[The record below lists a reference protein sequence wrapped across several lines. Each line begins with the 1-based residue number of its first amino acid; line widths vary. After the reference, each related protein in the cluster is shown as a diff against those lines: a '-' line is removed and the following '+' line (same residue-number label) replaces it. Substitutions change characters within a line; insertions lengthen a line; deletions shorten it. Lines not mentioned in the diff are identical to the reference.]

1 MFFYLKMATLE
12 IYKASAGSGKT
23 FRIVR
28 EYLRMVFERPGAYKN
43 ILAVTFTNKATSE
56 MKDRILKDL
65 SSLASGKSSGHLE
78 YLKGEFHQ
86 SEDQIRT
93 TAAKILQL
101 ILHDYSRFSVSTID
115 SFFQRVIRAFSREMR
130 LNASYRTELDAQ
142 LVLEEAVDRLFLEI
156 DNNPGLKNWMLEYA
170 DENLREGR
178 SWNFRED
185 LTGRGKELFKEEF
198 KLFSEP
204 LLEKLADKS
213 YLTKYNQELREVLDT
228 YESKLKNIGKQGL
241 ILIATQGL
249 SIDNFK
255 YGKSSFASH
264 FNKVADGKF
273 DLPGSRT
280 LDACDNLDAWSKAT
294 DKPELKDRIE
304 AVYASGLNSLLIS
317 SIEIMNTEGVFANTA
332 KAILA
337 NLFSFGLLTDIA
349 LKVQEVSKEKN
360 LVLLNDST
368 QLLRKVI
375 AGSDS
380 PFVYEKMGSVYRN
393 FMLDEF
399 QDTSRLQWH
408 NFKPLIENSLGE
420 GNRNIIVGDVKQSI
434 YRWRNGDWNLLATQV
449 ENDLSHFGTSVV
461 SLDTNWRSA
470 KKVIDFNNVLF
481 RESSRLLNNDFES
494 TLTGSGHTFDE
505 LPEMKGII
513 EKAYSDH
520 YQNFSGK
527 ALTEGYVRVQFIE
540 NEESKIKADY
550 QQLAISEMITQIET
564 VQTNGVRPGDIA
576 ILVRGKSEGSMIAKA
591 LLDRKISNHDSPFCY
606 DVISNDTLI
615 IGQSPVVQF
624 ILNFFKLFTSS
635 DNDIVKADLVFGYFN
650 YLLPLIDRVE
660 TPSADKY
667 HLWFA
672 VDQAVPEQ
680 FKSWFRTAG
689 NDAFDSSL
697 LSLPLFELASRI
709 AQNFGLNKIKGEL
722 VYLEAFL
729 DLVLQYGRD
738 EAGGTAGFL
747 DWWESS
753 GSVKTITLSEGQNA
767 ISILTIH
774 KSKGLEFHTVFVPL
788 CDWEIVPIANKAP
801 YLWCHPNQAPFDKMD
816 LVLVRYGTGLQR
828 TLFSD
833 AYFKE
838 MLYSSV
844 DNLNLLYVAF
854 TRAVNSL
861 FVFCPYAPKLNNPY
875 KSISSLI
882 QGVMEN
888 PPLLDSADREKYIDL
903 TEFYDPETKV
913 FEIGEIKK
921 VLYTAQSQSSDNKE
935 LDGLI
940 VAGKG
945 DRLKLRIHSD
955 SYFDIYDTQKSE
967 RISHGKLL
975 HELFE
980 KIATVADVLPSLKRM
995 VSEGKID
1002 TKTSDEYLQIIR
1014 DLLAEEPFK
1023 SWFNSEW
1030 RVLNERD
1037 ILRGDEK
1044 RHRPDRVMIKG
1055 SELVVVDYK
1064 TGSKSDKDFT
1074 QVRGYLKDFS
1084 KMGFVDPKGYLWYI
1098 SNNEII
1104 QVI

>member
-1 MFFYLKMATLE
+1 MSSLE

-28 EYLRMVFERPGAYKN
+28 EYLRMVFQRPEVYKN

-65 SSLASGKSSGHLE
+65 SSLASGNPSGHLE
-78 YLKGEFHQ
+78 YLKTEFNQ
-86 SEDQIRT
+86 SEAEIRLK
-93 TAAKILQL
+93 AASILRL
-101 ILHDYSRFSVSTID
+101 ILHDYSRFSISTID

-185 LTGRGKELFKEEF
+185 LTGRGKELFKEDF

-204 LLEKLADKS
+204 LLQKLADKS
-213 YLTKYNQELREVLDT
+213 YLTRYNQELRVVLDN
-228 YESKLKNIGKQGL
+228 YECKLKEIGKQGL
-241 ILIATQGL
+241 VLMFTHGL
-249 SIDNFK
+249 SIENFK
-255 YGKSSFASH
+255 YGKSSFATH
-264 FNKVADGKF
+264 FNKLVDGNH
-273 DLPGSRT
+273 DLPGTRT
-280 LDACDNLDAWSKAT
+280 LDACNDLDAWTKAT
-294 DKPELKDRIE
+294 DKSELKDRI
-304 AVYASGLNSLLIS
+304 ATIYYSGLNNLLVS
-317 SIEIMNTEGVFANTA
+317 SIELIKTEGVFANTA

-360 LVLLNDST
+360 LILLNDST
-368 QLLRKVI
+368 QILRKVI

-449 ENDLSHFGTSVV
+449 EKDLSHFGASVI

-470 KKVIDFNNVLF
+470 KKVIDFNNILF
-481 RESSRLLNNDFES
+481 RESARLLNNDFES
-494 TLTGSGHTFDE
+494 SLIGSGHSFEE
-505 LPEMKGII
+505 LPEMEGII

-520 YQNFSGK
+520 YQKFSGK
-527 ALTEGYVRVQFIE
+527 ASTEGYVRLQFID
-540 NEESKIKADY
+540 NEDSKKKSDY
-550 QQLAISEMITQIET
+550 QEMAIAEMITQIEL
-564 VQTNGVRPGDIA
+564 VQANGVRPGDIA
-576 ILVRGKSEGSMIAKA
+576 ILVRGKSEGSKIAKA
-591 LLDRKISNHDSPFCY
+591 LLDRKISNSESPFCY
-606 DVISNDTLI
+606 DVISNDSLI
-615 IGQSPVVQF
+615 IDQSPVVQF
-624 ILNFFKLFTSS
+624 ILNFFKLFAGTE
-635 DNDIVKADLVFGYFN
+635 NEIVKADLVYGYFN
-650 YLLPLIDRVE
+650 YLVPLIE
-660 TPSADKY
+660 GLTPPSANKY
-667 HLWFA
+667 HSWFA
-672 VDQAVPEQ
+672 VNQEVPEI
-680 FKSWFRTAG
+680 FKFWFRTSE
-689 NDAFDSSL
+689 NNLFDSTL

-709 AQNFGLNKIKGEL
+709 AQNFNLNKIKGEL

-738 EAGGTAGFL
+738 ESGGIAGFL
-747 DWWESS
+747 DWWKSS
-753 GSVKTITLSEGQNA
+753 GSGKTITLSEGQNA

-788 CDWEIVPIANKAP
+788 CDWDIVPMANKAP

-816 LVLVRYGTGLQR
+816 LVLVRYGSGLQR

-882 QGVMEN
+882 QGVLES
-888 PPLLDSADREKYIDL
+888 PLLLDSVDREKYIDL
-903 TEFYDPETKV
+903 AEFYNPETKIL
-913 FEIGEIKK
+913 EIGEVKK
-921 VLYTAQSQSSDNKE
+921 VLYSAKAQISDNKE
-935 LDGLI
+935 LDCLI
-940 VAGKG
+940 LASKG
-945 DRLKLRIHSD
+945 DRLRLRIHSD
-955 SYFDIYDTQKSE
+955 NYFDLYDNQKSE
-967 RISHGKLL
+967 RIGRGKLL

-980 KIATVADVLPSLKRM
+980 KIATIADVIPSLNRM

-1002 TKTSDEYLQIIR
+1002 TKTSKEYLQIIEK
-1014 DLLAEEPFK
+1014 LLAEEPFQ
-1023 SWFNSEW
+1023 SWFGGDW
-1030 RVLNERD
+1030 KVLNERD
-1037 ILRGDEK
+1037 ILRGSEK
-1044 RHRPDRVMIKG
+1044 KHRPDRVMIKDN
-1055 SELVVVDYK
+1055 ELVVVDYK
-1064 TGSKSDKDFT
+1064 TGLKSEKDFA

-1084 KMGFVDPKGYLWYI
+1084 KIGFILPKGYLWYL

-1104 QVI
+1104 EVI

>member
-1 MFFYLKMATLE
+1 MATLE

-28 EYLRMVFERPGAYKN
+28 EYLKMVFESPGAYKN

-65 SSLASGKSSGHLE
+65 SSLASGKPSGHLE
-78 YLKGEFHQ
+78 YLKAEFHQ
-86 SEDQIRT
+86 KEEDIRVK
-93 TAAKILQL
+93 AALILRL
-101 ILHDYSRFSVSTID
+101 ILHDYSRFSISTID

-142 LVLEEAVDRLFLEI
+142 LVLEEAVDRLFLEM
-156 DNNPGLKNWMLEYA
+156 DNNPALKSWMLEYA

-185 LTGRGKELFKEEF
+185 LIGRGKELFKEEF

-204 LLEKLADKS
+204 LLQKLADKS
-213 YLTKYNQELREVLDT
+213 YLTKYNQELRVVLDD
-228 YESKLKNIGKQGL
+228 YERKLKEIGKQGL
-241 ILIATQGL
+241 VCIAAQGL
-249 SIDNFK
+249 TVENFK
-255 YGKSSFASH
+255 YGKASFATH
-264 FNKVADGKF
+264 FNKLVNGNF

-280 LDACDNLDAWSKAT
+280 LDACDTLDAWSKAT

-304 AVYASGLNSLLIS
+304 AVYTSGLNNLLVS
-317 SIEIMNTEGVFANTA
+317 SIELMNTEGVFANTA

-360 LVLLNDST
+360 LILLNDST
-368 QLLRKVI
+368 QILRKVI

-449 ENDLSHFGTSVV
+449 ENDLSHFGASVV

-470 KKVIDFNNVLF
+470 KKVIDFNNILF
-481 RESSRLLNNDFES
+481 RESARLLNNDFES
-494 TLTGSGHTFDE
+494 TLTGSGHTFEE

-520 YQNFSGK
+520 YQKFSGK
-527 ALTEGYVRVQFIE
+527 ASTEGYVRLQFIA
-540 NEESKIKADY
+540 NEDSKKKSDY
-550 QQLAISEMITQIET
+550 RELAIAEMITQIEA
-564 VQTNGVRPGDIA
+564 VQENGVRLGDIA

-591 LLDRKISNHDSPFCY
+591 LLDRKISNSDSPYCY
-606 DVISNDTLI
+606 DVISNDSLI
-615 IGQSPVVQF
+615 IGQSPVVRF
-624 ILNFFKLFTSS
+624 ILNFFRLFAGTE
-635 DNDIVKADLVFGYFN
+635 NDIVKADLVYGYFN
-650 YLLPLIDRVE
+650 YLAPLIEGGDP
-660 TPSADKY
+660 PSANNY
-667 HLWFA
+667 HAWFA
-672 VDQAVPEQ
+672 VDQAAPEL
-680 FKSWFRTAG
+680 FKPWFRSAN
-689 NDAFDSSL
+689 NDSFDASL

-709 AQNFGLNKIKGEL
+709 AQNFSLNKIKGEL

-788 CDWEIVPIANKAP
+788 CDWEIVPMANKAP
-801 YLWCHPNQAPFDKMD
+801 YLWCHPNQEPFDKMD

-844 DNLNLLYVAF
+844 DNLNLLYVAL
-854 TRAVNSL
+854 TRAVNAL
-861 FVFCPYAPKLNNPY
+861 VIFCPYAPKLNAPY

-882 QGVMEN
+882 QGVLEN
-888 PPLLDSADREKYIDL
+888 PPMLDSIDLEKYIDL
-903 TEFYDPETKV
+903 TEFYNPETKV
-913 FEIGEIKK
+913 LEIGTVKK
-921 VLYTAQSQSSDNKE
+921 VLYSAQAQVSDNKE

-940 VAGKG
+940 LAGKG
-945 DRLKLRIHSD
+945 ERLKLRIHSD
-955 SYFDIYDTQKSE
+955 SYFDLYDSQKSE

-980 KIATVADVLPSLKRM
+980 KIATSTDVVPSLKRM

-1002 TKTSDEYLQIIR
+1002 TKTSEAYHQII
-1014 DLLAEEPFK
+1014 DGLLAEEPFR
-1023 SWFNSEW
+1023 SWFSSDW
-1030 RVLNERD
+1030 KVLNERD

-1044 RHRPDRVMIKG
+1044 RHRPDRVMIK
-1055 SELVVVDYK
+1055 SNELVVVDYK
-1064 TGSKSDKDFT
+1064 TGIKSDKDFA

-1084 KMGFVDPKGYLWYI
+1084 KMGFADPKGYLWYI
-1098 SNNEII
+1098 SNNEIVE
-1104 QVI
+1104 VI

>member
-1 MFFYLKMATLE
+1 MSSLE

-28 EYLRMVFERPGAYKN
+28 EYLKMVFQRPGAYKN
-43 ILAVTFTNKATSE
+43 ILAVTFTNKATAE

-65 SSLASGKSSGHLE
+65 SSLASGKPSGHLE

-86 SEDQIRT
+86 SDEQVRAA
-93 TAAKILQL
+93 AAKILQM

-142 LVLEEAVDRLFLEI
+142 LILEEAVDRLFLEI
-156 DNNPGLKNWMLEYA
+156 DNNPGLKSWMLEYA
-170 DENLREGR
+170 EENLREGKN
-178 SWNFRED
+178 WNFRED
-185 LTGRGKELFKEEF
+185 LTGRGQELFKEEF

-204 LLEKLADKS
+204 LLQKLADKS
-213 YLTKYNQELREVLDT
+213 YLSRYSQELKVVLDN

-241 ILIATQGL
+241 VLISAQGL
-249 SIDNFK
+249 STENFK
-255 YGKSSFASH
+255 YGKASFATH
-264 FNKVADGKF
+264 FNKLTEGNF

-294 DKPELKDRIE
+294 DKAELKDWIA
-304 AVYASGLNSLLIS
+304 AVYNSGLNNLLVS
-317 SIEIMNTEGVFANTA
+317 SIELMKTEGILANTA
-332 KAILA
+332 KAILS

-360 LVLLNDST
+360 IVLLNDST

-380 PFVYEKMGSVYRN
+380 PFVYEKLGSVYRN

-399 QDTSRLQWH
+399 QDTSRMQWH

-434 YRWRNGDWNLLATQV
+434 YRWRNGDWNLLATQA

-461 SLDTNWRSA
+461 SLDINWRSA
-470 KKVIDFNNVLF
+470 KKVIDFNNILF
-481 RESSRLLNNDFES
+481 RESARLMNADFES

-520 YQNFSGK
+520 YQKFSGK
-527 ALTEGYVRVQFIE
+527 SSAEGYVRVQFIE
-540 NEESKIKADY
+540 NENSRIKSDY
-550 QQLAISEMITQIET
+550 QQLAIAEMISQIEK
-564 VQTNGVRPGDIA
+564 VQASGVRPGDIA
-576 ILVRGKSEGSMIAKA
+576 ILIRNKNEGLMIAKA
-591 LLDRKISNHDSPFCY
+591 LLDRKISNHDSPYCY
-606 DVISNDTLI
+606 DVISNDSLI
-615 IGQSPVVQF
+615 IGQSPAVQF
-624 ILNFFKLFTSS
+624 ILNFFTLFASS
-635 DNDIVKADLVFGYFN
+635 DNDIVKADLIYSYFN
-650 YLLPLIDRVE
+650 YLAPLIDE
-660 TPSADKY
+660 ATAPPGNNY
-667 HLWFA
+667 HAWFA
-672 VDQAVPEQ
+672 VNQVVPDQ
-680 FKSWFRTAG
+680 FKSWFPTDG
-689 NDAFDSSL
+689 NDAFDPAL

-709 AQNFGLNKIKGEL
+709 ARDFGLNKIKGEL

-738 EAGGTAGFL
+738 ASGGTAGFL
-747 DWWESS
+747 DWWETS
-753 GSVKTITLSEGQNA
+753 GSNKAITLSEGQNA

-788 CDWEIVPIANKAP
+788 CDWEIVPQANKAP
-801 YLWCHPNQAPFDKMD
+801 YIWCHPNRAPFNLMD
-816 LVLVRYGTGLQR
+816 LVLVKYGKGLEQ

-861 FVFCPYAPKLNNPY
+861 FVFCPYAPKQSNPY
-875 KSISSLI
+875 KNIAALI

-888 PPLLDSADREKYIDL
+888 PPLLDSLDQEKYTDL
-903 TEFYDPETKV
+903 TEFYHPETKV
-913 FEIGEIKK
+913 LEIGEIKK
-921 VLYTAQSQSSDNKE
+921 VLYSAQTTASENRE
-935 LDGLI
+935 LGSLI
-940 VAGKG
+940 LAGKG
-945 DRLKLRIHSD
+945 DRFKLRVHSD

-967 RISHGKLL
+967 RISHGKLM

-980 KIATVADVLPSLKRM
+980 KISTVSDVSSSLKRM
-995 VSEGKID
+995 VAEGKID
-1002 TKTSDEYLQIIR
+1002 TKTSEEYRQLIDNI
-1014 DLLAEEPFK
+1014 LAEEPFR
-1023 SWFNSEW
+1023 SWFNGGW

-1055 SELVVVDYK
+1055 YELVVIDYK
-1064 TGSKSDKDFT
+1064 TGLKSDKDFS
-1074 QVRGYLKDFS
+1074 QVHGYLKDFS
-1084 KMGFVDPKGYLWYI
+1084 RMGFINPKGYLWYI
-1098 SNNEII
+1098 SNNE
-1104 QVI
+1104 VVEV

>member
-1 MFFYLKMATLE
+1 MSLE

-28 EYLRMVFERPGAYKN
+28 EYLKMVFQRPGAYKN
-43 ILAVTFTNKATSE
+43 ILAVTFTNKATAE

-65 SSLASGKSSGHLE
+65 AFLASGKPSGHLE
-78 YLKGEFHQ
+78 YLKAEFHQ
-86 SEDQIRT
+86 NEEAIRVTAT
-93 TAAKILQL
+93 TILKL

-142 LVLEEAVDRLFLEI
+142 LVLEEAVDRLFLDI
-156 DNNPGLKNWMLEYA
+156 DINPGLKSWMLEYA

-178 SWNFRED
+178 NWNFRED

-204 LLEKLADKS
+204 LLQKLADKS
-213 YLTKYNQELREVLDT
+213 YLTRYSQELRVVLDD

-241 ILIATQGL
+241 ALIAAQGL
-249 SIDNFK
+249 SIENFK
-255 YGKSSFASH
+255 YGKGSFANH
-264 FNKVADGKF
+264 FVKLADGIL
-273 DLPGSRT
+273 DPPGSRT

-304 AVYASGLNSLLIS
+304 TAYNLGLNTLLVS
-317 SIEIMNTEGVFANTA
+317 SFDVIKTEGIFAGTA

-408 NFKPLIENSLGE
+408 NFKPLIDNSLGE

-449 ENDLSHFGTSVV
+449 EKDLSHFGSSVV

-470 KKVIDFNNVLF
+470 KKVIDFNNILF
-481 RESSRLLNNDFES
+481 MESARLLNNDFES
-494 TLTGSGHTFDE
+494 TFTGSGHSFKE
-505 LPEMKGII
+505 LPEMEGII

-520 YQNFSGK
+520 YQKFSGK
-527 ALTEGYVRVQFIE
+527 ASTEGYVRLQFIE
-540 NEESKIKADY
+540 NEESRKKGDY
-550 QQLAISEMITQIET
+550 RELAIAEMIMQIEA
-564 VQTNGVRPGDIA
+564 VQVNGVRPGDIA
-576 ILVRGKSEGSMIAKA
+576 ILVRGKSEGSMIARA
-591 LLDRKISNHDSPFCY
+591 LLDRKSCFPDSPFCY
-606 DVISNDTLI
+606 DVISNDSLV
-615 IGQSPVVQF
+615 IGQSPVVHF
-624 ILNFFKLFTSS
+624 ILNFFRLFAVS
-635 DNDIVKADLVFGYFN
+635 DNDIVKADLVYGYYN
-650 YLLPLIDRVE
+650 YLVPLIDGVAG
-660 TPSADKY
+660 PSANNY
-667 HLWFA
+667 HAWFA
-672 VDQAVPEQ
+672 VNQAVPEL
-680 FKSWFRTAG
+680 FRSWFRAPG
-689 NDAFDSSL
+689 NSVFDGSL

-729 DLVLQYGRD
+729 DLVLQYGRE

-753 GSVKTITLSEGQNA
+753 GSTKSITLSEGQNA

-861 FVFCPYAPKLNNPY
+861 IVFCPYAPKLSSPY

-882 QGVMEN
+882 QGVIEN
-888 PPLLDSADREKYIDL
+888 SQLLDSIDLEKYIDL
-903 TEFYDPETKV
+903 AEFWNPETKIL
-913 FEIGEIKK
+913 EIGAVKK
-921 VLYTAQSQSSDNKE
+921 VLHSAQVPVSDNKE

-940 VAGKG
+940 LAGKA

-955 SYFDIYDTQKSE
+955 SYFDLYDTQKSE
-967 RISHGKLL
+967 RIGHGKLL

-980 KIATVADVLPSLKRM
+980 KIATADDVLPSLKRM

-1002 TKTSDEYLQIIR
+1002 TKTSDEYLQIIGE
-1014 DLLAEEPFK
+1014 LLAEEPIR
-1023 SWFNSEW
+1023 SWFSNDW
-1030 RVLNERD
+1030 KVLNERD
-1037 ILRGDEK
+1037 ILRGDQK
-1044 RHRPDRVMIKG
+1044 MHRPDRVMIK
-1055 SELVVVDYK
+1055 SNELVVIDYK

-1074 QVRGYLKDFS
+1074 QVRGYLNDFS
-1084 KMGFVDPKGYLWYI
+1084 RMGFVQCKGYLWYL
-1098 SNNEII
+1098 SNNVII
-1104 QVI
+1104 EVN

>member
-1 MFFYLKMATLE
+1 MSSLE

-28 EYLRMVFERPGAYKN
+28 EYLKMVFQRPGAYKN
-43 ILAVTFTNKATSE
+43 ILAVTFTNKATAE

-65 SSLASGKSSGHLE
+65 SSLASGKPSGHLE
-78 YLKGEFHQ
+78 YLKLEFHK
-86 SEDQIRT
+86 SEEEIRI
-93 TAAKILQL
+93 TAAKILKL

-130 LNASYRTELDAQ
+130 LNASYRTELDVK
-142 LVLEEAVDRLFLEI
+142 LILEEAVDRLFLEI

-170 DENLREGR
+170 DENLREGKN
-178 SWNFRED
+178 WNFRED
-185 LTGRGKELFKEEF
+185 LTGRGQELFKEEF

-204 LLEKLADKS
+204 LLQKLADKN
-213 YLTKYNQELREVLDT
+213 YLTKYSQELRVLLDQ

-241 ILIATQGL
+241 VLISAQGL
-249 SIDNFK
+249 SIENFK
-255 YGKSSFASH
+255 YGKSSFATH
-264 FNKVADGKF
+264 FNKLADGSF
-273 DLPGSRT
+273 ELPGSRT

-294 DKPELKDRIE
+294 DKPELKDRI
-304 AVYASGLNSLLIS
+304 AAIYNSGLNHLLVS
-317 SIEIMNTEGVFANTA
+317 SIECMNTEGVLANTA
-332 KAILA
+332 KSILA

-360 LVLLNDST
+360 IVLLNDST

-399 QDTSRLQWH
+399 QDTSRLQWD

-449 ENDLSHFGTSVV
+449 ENDLSRFGTSVV

-470 KKVIDFNNVLF
+470 KKVIDFNNILF
-481 RESSRLLNNDFES
+481 RESSRLMNLDFES

-520 YQNFSGK
+520 YQKFSGK
-527 ALTEGYVRVQFIE
+527 ASTEGYVRLQLIE
-540 NEESKIKADY
+540 NENSKIKSDY
-550 QQLAISEMITQIET
+550 QQLAIAEMITQIEK
-564 VQTNGVRPGDIA
+564 VQANGVRPGDIA
-576 ILVRGKSEGSMIAKA
+576 ILVRSKNEGSMIAKA
-591 LLDRKISNHDSPFCY
+591 LLDRKINNADSPCCY
-606 DVISNDTLI
+606 DVISNDSLI
-615 IGQSPVVQF
+615 IGLSPVVNF
-624 ILNFFKLFTSS
+624 ILNFFKLFVNA
-635 DNDIVKADLVFGYFN
+635 DHDIVKADLVYGYFN
-650 YLLPLIDRVE
+650 YLSPLIE
-660 TPSADKY
+660 KAAPPPADNY
-667 HLWFA
+667 HEWFA
-672 VDQAVPEQ
+672 VNREIPEL
-680 FKSWFRTAG
+680 FKPYFPISG
-689 NDAFDSSL
+689 NEVFDTTL
-697 LSLPLFELASRI
+697 LSLPLFELTSNI
-709 AQNFGLNKIKGEL
+709 ARHFGLNKIKGEM

-729 DLVLQYGRD
+729 DLVLQYGKD
-738 EAGGTAGFL
+738 QAGGIAGFL
-747 DWWESS
+747 DWWTTS
-753 GSVKTITLSEGQNA
+753 GSNKTITLSEGQNA

-788 CDWEIVPIANKAP
+788 CDWEIVPSANKAP
-801 YLWCHPNQAPFDKMD
+801 YLWCHPNQEPFNKMD
-816 LVLVRYGTGLQR
+816 LVLVKYGKGLER

-854 TRAVNSL
+854 TRAINSL

-875 KSISSLI
+875 KNIAALI
-882 QGVMEN
+882 QGLIEN
-888 PPLLDSADREKYIDL
+888 PPLLDSIDREKYTDL
-903 TEFYDPETKV
+903 TEFYNPETKV
-913 FEIGEIKK
+913 LEIGEIKK
-921 VLYTAQSQSSDNKE
+921 VLYSSQALNSNNQE
-935 LDGLI
+935 LDNLI
-940 VAGKG
+940 LAGKD

-955 SYFDIYDTQKSE
+955 SYFDIYDSPKSE
-967 RISHGKLL
+967 RISHGKLM

-980 KIATVADVLPSLKRM
+980 KIATVDDANASLKRM

-1002 TKTSDEYLQIIR
+1002 TKTGEAYLQLIHQI
-1014 DLLAEEPFK
+1014 LAEEPFRT
-1023 SWFNSEW
+1023 WFGNEW

-1044 RHRPDRVMIKG
+1044 KHRPDRVMIKG
-1055 SELVVVDYK
+1055 GELVVVDYK
-1064 TGSKSDKDFT
+1064 TGVKSEKDLA

-1084 KMGFVDPKGYLWYI
+1084 KMGYPDPKGFLWYI
-1098 SNNEII
+1098 SNDEII
-1104 QVI
+1104 EV

>member
-1 MFFYLKMATLE
+1 MSSLE

-28 EYLRMVFERPGAYKN
+28 EYLKMVFERPGAYKN

-65 SSLASGKSSGHLE
+65 ASLASGKPSGHLE
-78 YLKGEFHQ
+78 FLRAEFNQ
-86 SEDQIRT
+86 NDEEIRIKAGT
-93 TAAKILQL
+93 ILRL
-101 ILHDYSRFSVSTID
+101 ILHDYSRFSISTID

-142 LVLEEAVDRLFLEI
+142 LILEEAVDRLFLEI
-156 DNNPGLKNWMLEYA
+156 DNNPGLRSWMLEYA

-185 LTGRGKELFKEEF
+185 LTGRGKELFKEDF

-204 LLEKLADKS
+204 LLQKLADKG
-213 YLTKYNQELREVLDT
+213 YLTRYNQELRVVLDN
-228 YESKLKNIGKQGL
+228 YEHKLKEIGKQGL
-241 ILIATQGL
+241 VLIAAQGL
-249 SIDNFK
+249 SIENFK
-255 YGKSSFASH
+255 YGKSSFATH
-264 FNKVADGKF
+264 FNKLSDGNF

-280 LDACDNLDAWSKAT
+280 LDACDHLDAWSKAT

-304 AVYASGLNSLLIS
+304 AVYTSGLNALLVI
-317 SIEIMNTEGVFANTA
+317 SIEFMKTEGVFANTA

-360 LVLLNDST
+360 LILLNDST
-368 QLLRKVI
+368 QILRKVI

-434 YRWRNGDWNLLATQV
+434 YRWRNGDWNLLATQI
-449 ENDLSHFGTSVV
+449 EKDLSHFGTSVV

-470 KKVIDFNNVLF
+470 KKVIDFNNILF
-481 RESSRLLNNDFES
+481 RESARLLNNDFES
-494 TLTGSGHTFDE
+494 TLTGSGHTFEE

-527 ALTEGYVRVQFIE
+527 ASTEGYVRLQFIE
-540 NEESKIKADY
+540 NEESRKKSDY
-550 QQLAISEMITQIET
+550 RDLAINEMITQIEA
-564 VQTNGVRPGDIA
+564 VQANGVRPGDIA

-591 LLDRKISNHDSPFCY
+591 LLDRKISNSESPYCY
-606 DVISNDTLI
+606 DVISNDSLI

-624 ILNFFKLFTSS
+624 ILNFFRLFAGSE
-635 DNDIVKADLVFGYFN
+635 NDIVKADLVYGYFN
-650 YLLPLIDRVE
+650 YLAPLIEGVAP
-660 TPSADKY
+660 PSANNY
-667 HLWFA
+667 HTWFA
-672 VDQAVPEQ
+672 VDQVEPDL
-680 FKSWFRTAG
+680 FKSWFRSSE
-689 NDAFDSSL
+689 NNLFDTTL
-697 LSLPLFELASRI
+697 LSLPLFDLASRI
-709 AQNFGLNKIKGEL
+709 AQNFKLNKIKGEL

-729 DLVLQYGRD
+729 DLVLQYGKD

-753 GSVKTITLSEGQNA
+753 GSGKTITLSEDQNA

-788 CDWEIVPIANKAP
+788 CDWEIVPVANKAP
-801 YLWCHPNQAPFDKMD
+801 YLWCHPNEAPFDEMD
-816 LVLVRYGTGLQR
+816 LVLVKYGKGLQR

-844 DNLNLLYVAF
+844 DNLNLLYVAL

-861 FVFCPYAPKLNNPY
+861 IIFCPYSPKLNAPY
-875 KSISSLI
+875 TSISSLI
-882 QGVMEN
+882 QGVIEN
-888 PPLLDSADREKYIDL
+888 PPMLDTADREKYIDL
-903 TEFYDPETKV
+903 AEFYNPETKV
-913 FEIGEIKK
+913 FEIGAIKK
-921 VLYTAQSQSSDNKE
+921 VLYSAQVQVSDNKE
-935 LDGLI
+935 LNGLI
-940 VAGKG
+940 LARKG
-945 DRLKLRIHSD
+945 DRLKLRVHSD
-955 SYFDIYDTQKSE
+955 SYFDLYDTRKSE
-967 RISHGKLL
+967 RISRGKLL

-1002 TKTSDEYLQIIR
+1002 TKTSVEYVQIIGQ
-1014 DLLAEEPFK
+1014 LLADEPFH
-1023 SWFNSEW
+1023 SWFSGEW
-1030 RVLNERD
+1030 KVLNERD

-1044 RHRPDRVMIKG
+1044 RHRPDRVMIKNT
-1055 SELVVVDYK
+1055 ELVVVDYK
-1064 TGSKSDKDFT
+1064 TGSKSDKDFI
-1074 QVRGYLKDFS
+1074 QVRGYLKDFT
-1084 KMGFVDPKGYLWYI
+1084 KMGYVQPKGYLWYI
-1098 SNNEII
+1098 SNNEIFE
-1104 QVI
+1104 VI

>member
-1 MFFYLKMATLE
+1 MSSLE

-28 EYLRMVFERPGAYKN
+28 EYLKMVFHRPEAYRN
-43 ILAVTFTNKATSE
+43 ILAVTFTNKATAE

-65 SSLASGKSSGHLE
+65 SSLASGKPSGHLE
-78 YLKGEFHQ
+78 YLRGEFRLND
-86 SEDQIRT
+86 EEIRT

-156 DNNPGLKNWMLEYA
+156 ENNPDLRNWMLEYA

-178 SWNFRED
+178 SWNFKDD

-204 LLEKLADKS
+204 LLQKLADKS
-213 YLTKYNQELREVLDT
+213 YLSKYSLELRAVLDN
-228 YESKLKNIGKQGL
+228 YERKLKEIGKQGL
-241 ILIATQGL
+241 ALMSAKGL
-249 SIDNFK
+249 TVEHFS
-255 YGKSSFASH
+255 YGNKGFANH
-264 FNKVADGKF
+264 FNKLADGNF
-273 DLPGSRT
+273 ELPGSRT
-280 LDACDNLDAWSKAT
+280 LDAIGNLNSWAKSK
-294 DKPELKDRIE
+294 DKPELKDLISE
-304 AVYASGLNSLLIS
+304 VYHAGLNNLLVN
-317 SIEIMNTEGVFANTA
+317 SIELMNTEGIFANTA

-368 QLLRKVI
+368 QLLRNVI

-408 NFKPLIENSLGE
+408 NFKPLIDNSLAE

-449 ENDLSHFGTSVV
+449 EKDLSPFGTSVV

-470 KKVIDFNNVLF
+470 KKVIDFNNILF
-481 RESSRLLNNDFES
+481 RESARLLNADFES

-520 YQNFSGK
+520 YQRFSGK
-527 ALTEGYVRVQFIE
+527 AAVEGYVRLQFIE
-540 NEESKIKADY
+540 NEECKKKGDY
-550 QQLAISEMITQIET
+550 RELAIAEMITQIET
-564 VQTNGVRPGDIA
+564 VQANGVRPGDIA

-591 LLDRKISNHDSPFCY
+591 LLERKISNPDTLFCY
-606 DVISNDTLI
+606 DVISNDSLI

-624 ILNFFKLFTSS
+624 ILNFFRLFSGS
-635 DNDIVKADLVFGYFN
+635 DNDIVKADLVYGYFN
-650 YLLPLIDRVE
+650 YLVPLIEGIPNPVSSDH
-660 TPSADKY
+660 Y
-667 HLWFA
+667 H
-672 VDQAVPEQ
+672 
-680 FKSWFRTAG
+680 SWFKVNREIPGLFKPWFRSAG
-689 NDAFDSSL
+689 NDAFDTGL
-697 LSLPLFELASRI
+697 LSLPLFELTSRI

-738 EAGGTAGFL
+738 QAGGTAGFL
-747 DWWESS
+747 DWWKTS
-753 GSVKTITLSEGQNA
+753 GSDKTITLSEGQNA

-774 KSKGLEFHTVFVPL
+774 KSKGLEFHTVFVPF
-788 CDWEIVPIANKAP
+788 CDWEIVPLATKAP
-801 YLWCHPNQAPFDKMD
+801 YLWCHPDQPPFNKMD
-816 LVLVRYGTGLQR
+816 LVLVRYGSGLQR

-844 DNLNLLYVAF
+844 DNLNLLYVAL

-861 FVFCPYAPKLNNPY
+861 IVICPYTPKLNNPY
-875 KSISSLI
+875 KNICSLI
-882 QGVMEN
+882 QGVIEN
-888 PPLLDSADREKYIDL
+888 PPLLDTADREKYIDL
-903 TEFYDPETKV
+903 TEFWNPETKI
-913 FEIGEIKK
+913 FEIGAVKK
-921 VLYTAQSQSSDNKE
+921 VLYSAKTEVSDNKE

-940 VAGKG
+940 LAGKG
-945 DRLKLRIHSD
+945 GRLKLRIHSD
-955 SYFDIYDTQKSE
+955 SYFDLYDTQKSE
-967 RISHGKLL
+967 RIGHGKLM

-980 KIATVADVLPSLKRM
+980 KIATIADVSPSLKRM

-1002 TKTSDEYLQIIR
+1002 TKTSEEYEQLIGK
-1014 DLLAEEPFK
+1014 LLVKEPFR
-1023 SWFNSEW
+1023 SWFNGEW
-1030 RVLNERD
+1030 KVLNERD

-1044 RHRPDRVMIKG
+1044 RHRPDRIMIKG
-1055 SELVVVDYK
+1055 GELVVVDYK
-1064 TGSKSDKDFT
+1064 TGAKSDHDLA
-1074 QVRGYLKDFS
+1074 QVRGYLSDFR
-1084 KMGFVDPKGYLWYI
+1084 KMGFVLSKGYLWYM
-1098 SNNEII
+1098 SNNEI
-1104 QVI
+1104 VDVC

>member
-1 MFFYLKMATLE
+1 MLLE

-28 EYLRMVFERPGAYKN
+28 EYLKMVFQRPGAYKN

-65 SSLASGKSSGHLE
+65 SSLASGRPSGHLE
-78 YLKGEFHQ
+78 YLKAEFHQ
-86 SEDQIRT
+86 SDDQIRT

-156 DNNPGLKNWMLEYA
+156 DNNPGLKSWMLEYA

-204 LLEKLADKS
+204 LLQKLADKN
-213 YLTKYNQELREVLDT
+213 YLTKYNQELRAILDN
-228 YESKLKNIGKQGL
+228 YENKLKNIGKQGL
-241 ILIATQGL
+241 VLISAQGL

-255 YGKSSFASH
+255 YGKSSFAAH
-264 FNKVADGKF
+264 FNKLSDGNF

-280 LDACDNLDAWSKAT
+280 LDACDNPDAWSKAT
-294 DKPELKDRIE
+294 DKQELKDRIT
-304 AVYASGLNSLLIS
+304 AVYNSGLNKLLVN
-317 SIEIMNTEGVFANTA
+317 SIEVMRTEGVLANTA
-332 KAILA
+332 KAIFA

-408 NFKPLIENSLGE
+408 NFKPLIDNSLGE

-461 SLDTNWRSA
+461 SLDINWRSA
-470 KKVIDFNNVLF
+470 KKVIDFNNILF
-481 RESSRLLNNDFES
+481 RESARLLNNDFES
-494 TLTGSGHTFDE
+494 TLTGSSHTFEE

-520 YQNFSGK
+520 YQKFSGK
-527 ALTEGYVRVQFIE
+527 ASTEGYVRLQFIE
-540 NEESKIKADY
+540 NEERKKKDDY
-550 QQLAISEMITQIET
+550 RELAIAEMITQIEA
-564 VQTNGVRPGDIA
+564 VQANGVRPGDIA

-591 LLDRKISNHDSPFCY
+591 LLDRKISNPDSPYCY
-606 DVISNDTLI
+606 DVISNDSLI

-624 ILNFFKLFTSS
+624 ILNFFTLFAGSE
-635 DNDIVKADLVFGYFN
+635 NDIVKADLIYGYFN
-650 YLLPLIDRVE
+650 YLVPLIE
-660 TPSADKY
+660 KTEAPSSEKY
-667 HLWFA
+667 HAWFA
-672 VDQAVPEQ
+672 VNQAVPKQ
-680 FKSWFRTAG
+680 FKPWFRTEG
-689 NDAFDSSL
+689 NTSFDPSL

-738 EAGGTAGFL
+738 ESGGTAGFL
-747 DWWESS
+747 NWWNTS
-753 GSVKTITLSEGQNA
+753 GSNKTISLSEGQNA

-788 CDWEIVPIANKAP
+788 CDWEIVPMATKAP
-801 YLWCHPNQAPFDKMD
+801 YLWCHPNQTPFDKMD
-816 LVLVRYGTGLQR
+816 LVLVKYGKGLER

-888 PPLLDSADREKYIDL
+888 PPLLDSVDREKYIDL
-903 TEFYDPETKV
+903 TEFYNPETKI

-921 VLYTAQSQSSDNKE
+921 VLYSAQAQATDNKE

-940 VAGKG
+940 LAGKG

-955 SYFDIYDTQKSE
+955 SYFNIFDSLKSE
-967 RISHGKLL
+967 RISRGKLL

-980 KIATVADVLPSLKRM
+980 KIATVSDVLPSLRRM

-1002 TKTSDEYLQIIR
+1002 TKISEEYFQIIEE
-1014 DLLAEEPFK
+1014 LLAEDPFNA
-1023 SWFNSEW
+1023 WFGGDW
-1030 RVLNERD
+1030 KVLNERD

-1055 SELVVVDYK
+1055 NELVVVDYK
-1064 TGSKSDKDFT
+1064 TGSKSDKDFA

-1084 KMGFVDPKGYLWYI
+1084 KMGYVAPKGYLWYI
-1098 SNNEII
+1098 SNNE
-1104 QVI
+1104 VIEVL